1 MTMSDE
7 GPFPARPC
15 PMRGLVEV
23 RYLDRTGQLQMMEI
37 RTTRTTAEVRA
48 LADELQGLVG
58 QLLTVTGAELLSV
71 QLIDQVPSSA

>member
-1 MTMSDE
+1 
-7 GPFPARPC
+7 
-15 PMRGLVEV
+15 MRGLVEV